1 MDGLGRTSRGPT
13 RAMVRSRTAWKS
25 SRMNELEQRL
35 ARLSP
40 EQREQLRQVS
50 ARERAARA
58 RIRPQPRPE
67 RIPLTSGQRRL
78 WVQDRLDP
86 GQIAYNSGWGTWL
99 HGAVDAPD
107 LRRALQVLVD
117 RHEGLRTVYPA
128 IDGEPCQR
136 ILPRLDLPWRETR
149 AEGDD
154 PASRRADA
162 LRIAR
167 ASAAEPFDLQAGP
180 VLRAVLVAV
189 EPDLHL
195 LMLTFHHIAIDGWS
209 ISTLSREFRH
219 AYNRLRDRAEI
230 DLPVPELQIADVAL
244 WQQGQFAGERMRGQL
259 DFWKTALAGAPPV
272 LDLPTDRPRPASRS
286 HRGGLWSC
294 DLPAATYARL
304 QSLARDNG
312 ATLSSLL
319 LAAYQIVLA
328 RYTGQQDIVTA
339 MGVAG
344 RARLEL
350 EPVVG
355 FFINLLPLR
364 ADLSGDPTF
373 AEHLQ
378 RTHARVLQA
387 MENADVPFDR
397 ILEEQRLPRS
407 TGYTP
412 FAQATY
418 FFQSYPQVEDPLA
431 GLRVEDATQ
440 HEVAP
445 GTAQADLQLFVN
457 QHHQGELMF
466 EYSRDLYDEA
476 SIRRMG
482 GHLLTLLEA
491 AIESPQAPVRTLPL
505 LTAAE
510 RAEIAGWNDTVRA
523 LPAEPTI
530 AALFAAQAAATPDA
544 VAVRFGDRDMTYA
557 ELDARADAVARAL
570 REAGAGPG
578 RLVGLYVERT
588 LEMLVG
594 LVGIVK
600 AGAAYVPLDPG
611 FPHDRLAYMVE
622 TAQSTVLVTQA
633 SLRDRL
639 PAPVPSVV
647 VVDADAPVAGGES
660 MRGCGVGADDPAYV
674 IFTSGS
680 TGKPKGVEIRQKA
693 AVNLI
698 RSIAREPGMGPD
710 DTICA
715 ISTLSFD
722 IALTELVIPLTVGA
736 RILLV
741 DRDTVRDGL
750 RLRRLVES
758 EPLTLMQATPAT
770 WRMLLDVGWPG
781 KPSMRI
787 ISTGEALPRELADR
801 LLPMGRELWNL
812 YGPTETTV
820 YSALCR
826 VAPGEGPILVGRPVD
841 NTRIHIV
848 DRHLQ
853 PLPVGVPGELL
864 IGGEGLAAGYRGR
877 PDLTAEKFIADP
889 FSDAPGARLYRTGD
903 LAFRRADGTL
913 QVIGRIDHQIK
924 LRGFRIELGEIE
936 AVLGEYPGLDQVVVH
951 CREDRPGDPRL
962 VAYYTCDA
970 ARPDPAEL
978 RAHLKRALPE
988 YMVPSAFVALDA
1000 FPLTPNGKVDRRA
1013 LPAPEAA
1020 AGDADDFVA
1029 PRTEDERAVA
1039 ALWSE
1044 LLRVPKIDVR
1054 ADFFDL
1060 GGHSLLATRLLAR
1073 IEYDYGIELPLRAL
1087 FEAPTVEQ
1095 LAARIALACEAA
1107 DQAAL
1112 AALLDDVEH
1121 LSEAELQDRLSAA
1134 GVTGT
1139 A

>member
-1 MDGLGRTSRGPT
+1 
-13 RAMVRSRTAWKS
+13 
-25 SRMNELEQRL
+25 MNELEQRL

-50 ARERAARA
+50 ARERTARA

-67 RIPLTSGQRRL
+67 RIPLTFGQRRL

-86 GQIAYNSGWGTWL
+86 GQIAYNSGWGMWL
-99 HGAVDAPD
+99 HGAVDASS
-107 LRRALQVLVD
+107 LRRALQSLVD

-136 ILPRLDLPWRETR
+136 ILPRLDLPWREAR

-154 PASRRADA
+154 AASRRADA
-162 LRIAR
+162 ARIAR

-209 ISTLSREFRH
+209 VSTLSREFHH
-219 AYNRLRDRAEI
+219 AYNRLRDGLDI
-230 DLPVPELQIADVAL
+230 DAPMPELQIADVAL
-244 WQQGQFAGERMRGQL
+244 WQQSQFAGDRMRGQL
-259 DFWKTALAGAPPV
+259 DFWKAYLAGAPAV
-272 LDLPTDRPRPASRS
+272 LDLPTDRPRPAVRS
-286 HRGGLWSC
+286 HRGGLWSF
-294 DLPAATYARL
+294 DLPPDIYARL
-304 QSLARDNG
+304 QSLARESG

-319 LAAYQIVLA
+319 LAAYQLVLA
-328 RYTGQQDIVTA
+328 RYTGQDEIVAA

-344 RARLEL
+344 RSRLEL

-364 ADLSGDPTF
+364 ADLSGEPTF
-373 AEHLQ
+373 VDYLR
-378 RTHARVLQA
+378 RTHATVLQA

-412 FAQATY
+412 YAQATY
-418 FFQSYPQVEDPLA
+418 FFQSYPQGDEPLS
-431 GLRVEDATQ
+431 GLRVEDASQ
-440 HEVAP
+440 HEIAP
-445 GTAQADLQLFVN
+445 GAAQADLQLFVN
-457 QHHQGELMF
+457 QHHEGELMF

-482 GHLLTLLEA
+482 GHLLALLA
-491 AIESPQAPVRTLPL
+491 AVVESPQMSIRALPL

-510 RAEIAGWNDTVRA
+510 RAEIAGWNATARA

-530 AALFAAQAAATPDA
+530 AALLAAQVAATPDA
-544 VAVRFGDRDMTYA
+544 VAVRFGDRDMSYA
-557 ELDARADAVARAL
+557 ELDRRADAVARAL
-570 REAGAGPG
+570 REAGAVPG
-578 RLVGLYVERT
+578 MLVGLYVERT

-622 TAQSTVLVTQA
+622 TAQSTILVTQA

-647 VVDADAPVAGGES
+647 VVDADAPDVAGAGES

-826 VAPGEGPILVGRPVD
+826 VAPGDGPIIVGRPVD
-841 NTRIHIV
+841 NTVLHIV
-848 DRHLQ
+848 DRYMQ

-877 PDLTAEKFIADP
+877 PDLTAEKFIVDP
-889 FSDAPGARLYRTGD
+889 FSDVPGARLYRTGD
-903 LAFRRADGTL
+903 LAFWRADGTV
-913 QVIGRIDHQIK
+913 QVVGRIDHQIK

-936 AVLGEYPGLDQVVVH
+936 SVLGEYPGMDQVVVH
-951 CREDRPGDPRL
+951 CREDRPGDLRL
-962 VAYYTCDA
+962 VAYYTCTD
-970 ARPDPAEL
+970 ARPDPADL
-978 RAHLKRALPE
+978 RSHLKRALPE

-1013 LPAPEAA
+1013 LPAPEATA
-1020 AGDADDFVA
+1020 RDDDDFIA
-1029 PRTEDERAVA
+1029 PRTEEEQALA

-1044 LLRVPKIDVR
+1044 LLQVPKIDVR

-1095 LAARIALACEAA
+1095 LAACVVRACEAA

-1112 AALLDDVEH
+1112 AALLDDVEN

-1134 GVTGT
+1134 GVTG
-1139 A
+1139 AA